1 MVDQSLVKK
10 ASRRENLYR
19 FTESANV
26 TQASDV
32 CVCVC
37 VRAFDTKR
45 PDSAY
50 FFPLVPAIIGL
61 RVFSYVDMQGVC
73 CASGV
78 TCPPA
83 ERED

>member
-1 MVDQSLVKK
+1 M
-10 ASRRENLYR
+10 
-19 FTESANV
+19 
-26 TQASDV
+26 